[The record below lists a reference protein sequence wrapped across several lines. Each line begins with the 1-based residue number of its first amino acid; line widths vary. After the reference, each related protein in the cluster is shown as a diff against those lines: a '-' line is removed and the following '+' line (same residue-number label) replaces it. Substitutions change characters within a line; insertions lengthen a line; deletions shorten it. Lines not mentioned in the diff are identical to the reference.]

1 MAQYCIISIK
11 KIAGNYKRHGEK
23 VEKYNLRLKEI
34 SKSITY
40 PFYALLI
47 GNFDDV
53 IAEADLIDKE
63 SIERY
68 NDIHNINNPSKSV
81 ISNVS
86 FQPNYSYNI
95 NTRQKY
101 LNWEITGFEIGIKRG
116 RKNINS
122 FVKYENTINRLK
134 RQQEAN
140 RAKIAAL
147 RAENKLRVKGL
158 RDEIKLLNAKNTKLE
173 NRLTALNNSI
183 AIANENIKLANKENS
198 KLNRKA
204 EAANSIYDYAYE
216 KGQRDLLT
224 KLGLGM

>member
-11 KIAGNYKRHGEK
+11 KIAGNHKRHGEK

-34 SKSITY
+34 SKGITY

-63 SIERY
+63 SIDRY

-101 LNWEITGFEIGIKRG
+101 LN
-116 RKNINS
+116 
-122 FVKYENTINRLK
+122 
-134 RQQEAN
+134 
-140 RAKIAAL
+140 
-147 RAENKLRVKGL
+147 
-158 RDEIKLLNAKNTKLE
+158 
-173 NRLTALNNSI
+173 
-183 AIANENIKLANKENS
+183 
-198 KLNRKA
+198 
-204 EAANSIYDYAYE
+204 
-216 KGQRDLLT
+216 
-224 KLGLGM
+224 